1 MITKE
6 QIFENLRKNNL
17 NPELVLA
24 LVELAISEDLMGG
37 TDVTSL
43 STIPETQISELD
55 LVARKKGVISGI
67 DVASLVFYSI
77 NSKIQINQKV
87 KDGSEVEEN
96 QTILTAKGPTTDLLT
111 AERTA
116 LNFLSHLS
124 GITTLTN
131 KWVKEVAAT
140 NASIRDTR
148 KTTPGLR
155 ILEKY
160 AVRCGG
166 GKNHRMS
173 LNDQA
178 LIKDNHVVAAG
189 SILKAIEKV
198 KDKFPELPLEIEVDN
213 LDQLQEVLK
222 TDIKLILLDNFTIED
237 LQRAVSLNNKKAK
250 LEASG
255 GITFENA
262 RKIAQTGVD
271 YLAVGALTHSA
282 PVLDIGGDLRTVS

>member
-1 MITKE
+1 MTTKE

-43 STIPETQISELD
+43 STIPETQISEMD

-67 DVASLVFYSI
+67 DIASLVFLSI
-77 NSKIQINQKV
+77 NSKIDIDQKV
-87 KDGSEVEEN
+87 KDGSKVEEK
-96 QTILTAKGPTTDLLT
+96 QCLLTAKGKTIDLLT

-124 GITTLTN
+124 GIATLTN
-131 KWVKEVAAT
+131 KWVKEISSTSAT
-140 NASIRDTR
+140 IRDTR

-178 LIKDNHVVAAG
+178 LIKDNHIFAAG
-189 SILKAIEKV
+189 SIQKAIEKV
-198 KDKFPELPLEIEVDN
+198 KDKFPNLELEIEVDN
-213 LDQLQEVLK
+213 LEQLQDVLK
-222 TDIKLILLDNFTIED
+222 TDIKLILLDNFSIED
-237 LQRAVSLNNKKAK
+237 LDKAVSLNSKKAK

-255 GITFENA
+255 GIIFENA
-262 RKIAQTGVD
+262 LKIAQTGVD
-271 YLAVGALTHSA
+271 YLAIGALTHSA

>member
-77 NSKIQINQKV
+77 NDKIQINQKV

-124 GITTLTN
+124 GIATLTN

-178 LIKDNHVVAAG
+178 LIKDNHIVAAG

>member
-1 MITKE
+1 M
-6 QIFENLRKNNL
+6 RKNNL

-77 NSKIQINQKV
+77 NDKIQIDQKV
-87 KDGSEVEEN
+87 KDGSEVEES

-178 LIKDNHVVAAG
+178 LIKDNHIVAAG

-222 TDIKLILLDNFTIED
+222 TDIKLILLDNFTIEY
-237 LQRAVSLNNKKAK
+237 LQRA
-250 LEASG
+250 
-255 GITFENA
+255 
-262 RKIAQTGVD
+262 
-271 YLAVGALTHSA
+271 
-282 PVLDIGGDLRTVS
+282 

>member
-96 QTILTAKGPTTDLLT
+96 QTILTAKGPTTDLLR

-213 LDQLQEVLK
+213 LDQLLEVLK

>member
-124 GITTLTN
+124 GIATLTN

>member
-124 GITTLTN
+124 GIATLTN

-178 LIKDNHVVAAG
+178 LIKDNHIVAAG

-213 LDQLQEVLK
+213 LDQFQEVLK

>member
-1 MITKE
+1 MINKE

-77 NSKIQINQKV
+77 NDKIQINQKV

-148 KTTPGLR
+148 KTIPGLR

-178 LIKDNHVVAAG
+178 LIKDNHIVAAG

>member
-6 QIFENLRKNNL
+6 QIFEILRKNNL

-124 GITTLTN
+124 GIATLTN

-140 NASIRDTR
+140 SASIRDTR

-178 LIKDNHVVAAG
+178 LIKDNHIVAAG

>member
-124 GITTLTN
+124 GIATLTN

-148 KTTPGLR
+148 KTIPGLR

-178 LIKDNHVVAAG
+178 LIKDNHIVAAG

>member
-87 KDGSEVEEN
+87 KDGSEVEES

-124 GITTLTN
+124 GIATLTN

-140 NASIRDTR
+140 NTSIRDTR

-178 LIKDNHVVAAG
+178 LIKDNHIVAAG